1 MAELLSR
8 EKELFKINQELNLL
22 SLSSAADA
30 MYPAKGSPVACG
42 VALPRYST
50 FQKQKGPSSL
60 LRKKGVTT
68 APAKC
73 SPKTP
78 PGKET
83 GPSIRGTATSP
94 IPETS
99 LQSKSKKT
107 GDWKNVK
114 STAGPSSP
122 TSRTVSKFST
132 FTRDV
137 SSKTATFV
145 KYRNPNFSES
155 PSLDELMRHDA
166 VEIARKP
173 EVVEVEVTQKQEST
187 TVVNG
192 HLKKQV
198 TKDNFIKF
206 LKAKVAILEE
216 DHAHH
221 AGELSRQKE
230 QLELALEAQRKSEN
244 QRDQAISSNKHL
256 SEQLLRAERQSE
268 DASRRQKERQ
278 QEFIAQQRE
287 LEQLKRDAKVSRQ
300 TAMNL
305 ENRLSRAQEDADT
318 ARLELKQVREEQR
331 DQAEEHRKELKQ
343 RDSRIRA
350 LKRQRCDL
358 LNAYKKQLYM
368 IDNLKRQT
376 VCMEQSAAIGFG
388 EKEFNKVLEWNAKT

>member
-22 SLSSAADA
+22 TLTSAAEA
-30 MYPAKGSPVACG
+30 MYPAKGSPPACA
-42 VALPRYST
+42 VTVPRYAT

-60 LRKKGVTT
+60 LRKKVVATAPMKTPAKTSPGRDVVASARAVTT
-68 APAKC
+68 
-73 SPKTP
+73 SPLP
-78 PGKET
+78 D
-83 GPSIRGTATSP
+83 
-94 IPETS
+94 TS
-99 LQSKSKKT
+99 LLTKSKAP
-107 GDWKNVK
+107 DWKHTK
-114 STAGPSSP
+114 SPAGPSSP
-122 TSRTVSKFST
+122 TTGTVSRFST

-137 SSKTATFV
+137 SSKTATYV

-155 PSLDELMRHDA
+155 PSLDELLRNDA
-166 VEIARKP
+166 DLAARKRD
-173 EVVEVEVTQKQEST
+173 VVEVEVTQKREST

-192 HLKKQV
+192 QVKKQV

-221 AGELSRQKE
+221 AGELTRQKE
-230 QLELALEAQRKSEN
+230 QLELALEAQRKLEN
-244 QRDQAISSNKHL
+244 QRDQTMSSNKHL
-256 SEQLLRAERQSE
+256 SEQLMRAERQIE
-268 DASRRQKERQ
+268 DANRRQKERQ
-278 QEFIAQQRE
+278 QDFTTQQRE

-300 TAMNL
+300 TTMNL
-305 ENRLSRAQEDADT
+305 ENRLSRTQEDADT
-318 ARLELKQVREEQR
+318 ARLELKQLREEQR
-331 DQAEEHRKELKQ
+331 DQLEVQRKELKQ

-350 LKRQRCDL
+350 LKRQRGDL

-376 VCMEQSAAIGFG
+376 SCLEQSAAIGFG

>member
-1 MAELLSR
+1 MAELLCR

-22 SLSSAADA
+22 TLSSAADA
-30 MYPAKGSPVACG
+30 LYPAKGSPTAVA
-42 VALPRYST
+42 APRFAT
-50 FQKQKGPSSL
+50 FQKHKGPSSL

-68 APAKC
+68 APTKTR
-73 SPKTP
+73 PKTP
-78 PGKET
+78 PGRDAVAT
-83 GPSIRGTATSP
+83 ARGVVTSP
-94 IPETS
+94 QPDTN
-99 LQSKSKKT
+99 LLTKSKT
-107 GDWKNVK
+107 PDWRHNK
-114 STAGPSSP
+114 TAGTPTSP

-155 PSLDELMRHDA
+155 PSLDELLRNDA
-166 VEIARKP
+166 EEAARKQ
-173 EVVEVEVTQKQEST
+173 EVEVEVEVTQKREST

-192 HLKKQV
+192 QLKKQV

-221 AGELSRQKE
+221 AGELTRQKE
-230 QLELALEAQRKSEN
+230 QLELALEGQRKSEN
-244 QRDQAISSNKHL
+244 QRDQTMSSNKHL
-256 SEQLLRAERQSE
+256 SEQLMRAERQWE
-268 DASRRQKERQ
+268 DANRRQKERQ
-278 QEFIAQQRE
+278 QEFITQQRE

-300 TAMNL
+300 TTMNL

-318 ARLELKQVREEQR
+318 ARLEVKQLREEQR
-331 DQAEEHRKELKQ
+331 DQLEAQRKELKQ

-350 LKRQRCDL
+350 LKRQRGDL

-376 VCMEQSAAIGFG
+376 SCMEQSAAIGFG